1 MEGGR
6 RILSPDEVKRLGIP
20 TDPVFVIS
28 PVPSTPS
35 KGSQNTKEPKSTRPA
50 SKTSPQPISDDVLL
64 NFFMA
69 ARPPAILKDN
79 DFQHPHED

>member
-1 MEGGR
+1 MQLLITKSEHQIFKHRNSQVEGGR

-20 TDPVFVIS
+20 TDPVLVIS

-50 SKTSPQPISDDVLL
+50 SKTSPPNLYRMTYS
-64 NFFMA
+64 
-69 ARPPAILKDN
+69 
-79 DFQHPHED
+79 